1 MLTITLITLV
11 LAIPLSYT
19 VVSVN
24 NATEIESVTGA
35 SISDSSRKDDEF
47 SSTTTTRKATI
58 SAALFTRI
66 VAIALLFAAM
76 LSYNGFSTASVS
88 SSAGPTTLNTLN
100 SLDAGVGLY
109 SGLIHATTL
118 TQSMEVFLL
127 VSAALILLP
136 WAPNTKTMSV
146 QGKYTYP
153 TIPEYP
159 MLILF
164 TTMGATFLLAS
175 ADLVSMYL
183 SIELQSFGVYILAA
197 VYRDSESAT
206 AAGLKYF
213 LLGALSS
220 ALILL
225 GSALIY
231 SYTGLTNLDSIYELI
246 SVPAETLLDVNHSY
260 NESIILGL
268 VIISVGLLFKVA
280 SAPFHYWAPDVYDGT
295 PTIVTTWLTVMPK
308 ISIFLFLLELYIGV
322 VAPASS
328 TMMGIVGSI
337 CNNLLL
343 ICAFLSLVIGTVVG
357 LGQYRI
363 KRLLAY
369 STISH
374 VGFLLL
380 ALAIGSTTIST
391 STFSAQDSGMGSG
404 AEESV
409 EAFLFYIVQYSL
421 TNINAF
427 FVLLAFGYV
436 MANTEILTGN
446 TQSSPQ
452 LRSTNEINLVAEL
465 QGQFRA
471 NPVLGLS
478 FAICLFSMAGVP
490 PLLGFFA
497 KYTVLYSAIN
507 NGYLFLAIIAIL
519 ASVVSAVYY
528 LRIIRVIHFAN
539 IVESSGSSQHNPG
552 NIYNNT
558 GYGSTNITPV
568 HSYIIASLTLFIT
581 LFAVNPTL
589 ILNSTSIMALSLYS
603 R

>member
-1 MLTITLITLV
+1 LV
-11 LAIPLSYT
+11 
-19 VVSVN
+19 
-24 NATEIESVTGA
+24 
-35 SISDSSRKDDEF
+35 
-47 SSTTTTRKATI
+47 
-58 SAALFTRI
+58 
-66 VAIALLFAAM
+66 
-76 LSYNGFSTASVS
+76 
-88 SSAGPTTLNTLN
+88 
-100 SLDAGVGLY
+100 
-109 SGLIHATTL
+109 
-118 TQSMEVFLL
+118 
-127 VSAALILLP
+127 LLP
-136 WAPNTKTMSV
+136 WANSLQNTQTTSSS
-146 QGKYTYP
+146 GSH
-153 TIPEYP
+153 TILAQNVHPSAPPIAEYS

-175 ADLVSMYL
+175 SDLVSMYL
-183 SIELQSFGVYILAA
+183 AIELQSFGVYILAA

-225 GSALIY
+225 GSALVY

-246 SVPAETLLDVNHSY
+246 SVVGPSGTQGD
-260 NESIILGL
+260 GL
-268 VIISVGLLFKVA
+268 VVLGFIIISVGLLFKVA

-308 ISIFLFLLELYIGV
+308 ISIFVFLLELYQGTSVMISQNISYVSGI
-322 VAPASS
+322 S
-328 TMMGIVGSI
+328 T
-337 CNNLLL
+337 NLLL
-343 ICAFLSLVIGTVVG
+343 VCAFLSLVIGTVVG

-380 ALAIGSTTIST
+380 ALAISSATII
-391 STFSAQDSGMGSG
+391 AG
-404 AEESV
+404 EESV

-421 TNINAF
+421 TNINTF
-427 FVLLAFGYV
+427 FILLAFGYLINNV
-436 MANTEILTGN
+436 
-446 TQSSPQ
+446 SSSSGQGPDVQ
-452 LRSTNEINLVAEL
+452 YTSEL

-490 PLLGFFA
+490 PLMGFFA

-507 NGYLFLAIIAIL
+507 NGYIFLAIVAIL

-528 LRIIRVIHFAN
+528 LRIIRVIHFSAPITN
-539 IVESSGSSQHNPG
+539 SVSSLRFDHGTITTEIGS
-552 NIYNNT
+552 
-558 GYGSTNITPV
+558 V
-568 HSYIIASLTLFIT
+568 HSYIIASLTLIIS

-589 ILNSTSIMALSLYS
+589 ILNSTSIMALSLYVT
-603 R
+603 